1 MIMGRAFE
9 VRKAAMAK
17 TNAAK
22 TKVYSRFGKEIY
34 IAAKSGVP
42 DIDANLTLKRMVER
56 AKKAQVP
63 ADIIKR
69 AIDKASSGDVENYT
83 SVTYEGFGPGASTII
98 VECLTDNVNRTVS
111 EVRNVFT
118 KNKGKIG
125 VPGAVAHMYTPVS
138 MFVFKGLTEDQVLEA
153 LIEKEVDVSSIEEDE
168 GMLTVYGE
176 QSNFYAIKEALESAK
191 SDIDFE
197 IEENTL
203 LPGDYIKLNAE
214 DKETFTRLL
223 DMLNELEDVQEVY
236 HNVELD

>member
-1 MIMGRAFE
+1 MGRAFE

-42 DIDANLTLKRMVER
+42 DIESNLTLKRMVER

-69 AIDKASSGDVENYT
+69 AIDKASSGTVENYT
-83 SVTYEGFGPGASTII
+83 AVTYEGFGPGASTVI

-125 VPGAVAHMYTPVS
+125 VPGAVAHMYTPVA
-138 MFVFKGLTEDQVLEA
+138 MFAFKGMTEDQVLEA
-153 LIEKEVDVSSIEEDE
+153 LLAKEVDVTSIEEDD
-168 GMLTVYGE
+168 GVITVYGE
-176 QSNFYAIKEALESAK
+176 QVNFYAIKEALESAK
-191 SDIDFE
+191 SDISFE
-197 IEENTL
+197 IEENTM
-203 LPGDYIKLNAE
+203 LPSDYVTLEKE
-214 DKETFTRLL
+214 DMELFTRLL
-223 DMLNELEDVQEVY
+223 SMLDELDDVQEVY
-236 HNVELD
+236 HNVEMD